1 MIYKIIVQ
9 TLEIN
14 QANIESKHDLVKD
27 LGADSLNIVEIIM
40 AIEEEYEIEIPD
52 EDVDQGTTIGSIQEY
67 IEQQQK

>member
-1 MIYKIIVQ
+1 MIYKIIAQ

-52 EDVDQGTTIGSIQEY
+52 EDVDQLTTIGSILEY
-67 IEQQQK
+67 IEQQK

>member
-52 EDVDQGTTIGSIQEY
+52 EDVDQLTTIGSIQEY
-67 IEQQQK
+67 REQQQK